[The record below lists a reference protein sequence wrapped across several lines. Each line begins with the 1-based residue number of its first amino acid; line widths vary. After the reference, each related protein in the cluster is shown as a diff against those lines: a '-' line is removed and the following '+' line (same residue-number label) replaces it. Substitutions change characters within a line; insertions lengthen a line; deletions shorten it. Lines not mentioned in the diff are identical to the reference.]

1 MQASMTAL
9 SAGAVGEGLKLLVLL
24 HSMVEG
30 EEAQLD
36 VMHVLL
42 PVIIA
47 AASVNVRDNQAVAAL
62 ANAAVKLVTHLA
74 LVPSSAAQFRKVLLD
89 LPPES
94 RQQLQV

>member
-1 MQASMTAL
+1 VFCILRLKWMQASMTAL

-47 AASVNVRDNQAVAAL
+47 AASVNVRDNQVNL
-62 ANAAVKLVTHLA
+62 HVYCIDPNLD
-74 LVPSSAAQFRKVLLD
+74 RK
-89 LPPES
+89 
-94 RQQLQV
+94 

>member
-47 AASVNVRDNQAVAAL
+47 AASVNVRDNQVNL
-62 ANAAVKLVTHLA
+62 HVYCIDPNLD
-74 LVPSSAAQFRKVLLD
+74 RK
-89 LPPES
+89 
-94 RQQLQV
+94 

>member
-1 MQASMTAL
+1 VHSKTKMD
-9 SAGAVGEGLKLLVLL
+9 AGIYDGTISRSCGRGLKLLVLL

-47 AASVNVRDNQAVAAL
+47 AASVNVRDNQVNL
-62 ANAAVKLVTHLA
+62 HVYCVD
-74 LVPSSAAQFRKVLLD
+74 PSLDRK
-89 LPPES
+89 
-94 RQQLQV
+94 

>member
-1 MQASMTAL
+1 MTAI

-47 AASVNVRDNQAVAAL
+47 AASVNVRDNQVNL
-62 ANAAVKLVTHLA
+62 HVYCVD
-74 LVPSSAAQFRKVLLD
+74 PSLDRK
-89 LPPES
+89 
-94 RQQLQV
+94 

>member
-1 MQASMTAL
+1 MLCILRLKWMQASMTAL

-47 AASVNVRDNQAVAAL
+47 AASVNVRDNQVNL
-62 ANAAVKLVTHLA
+62 HVYCVD
-74 LVPSSAAQFRKVLLD
+74 PSLDRK
-89 LPPES
+89 
-94 RQQLQV
+94 